1 MFIKQLWWQKYLLR
15 QEIVVYGNTA
25 VEVINNKVDNNKE
38 NIGLIN
44 SKGDRPTNDE
54 IEIRRRYKKLFK
66 INWLWYLI
74 M

>member
-1 MFIKQLWWQKYLLR
+1 MHYA
-15 QEIVVYGNTA
+15 VYGNTA

-54 IEIRRRYKKLFK
+54 IEIRRRYKKFK
-66 INWLWYLI
+66 IEED
-74 M
+74 

>member
-54 IEIRRRYKKLFK
+54 IEIRRRYKKFK
-66 INWLWYLI
+66 I
-74 M
+74 